1 MTTQPTYT
9 EADLR
14 ATVGPDI
21 FARGRDYYESGMV
34 EELMLRG
41 DTLYAAVAGSDDE
54 PYQVAVR
61 FVDHQIS
68 DAQCTCPYD
77 WGGWCKHI
85 VAALLAARKE
95 PDAIE
100 QRAPLSELLA
110 PLNREQLLALVVEL
124 ATQQPVWLATVESWI
139 AQQALTSTITPS
151 TVATVNVGSVQT
163 GEAPASPVP
172 FDAKAVQKQV
182 RSALRGVSRV
192 EVADQ
197 MLAQVETLLNA
208 GESRNAFTL
217 LDALTDEFIS
227 SLPDPDE
234 RYGYDDY
241 DSDDGDDDSYAWLEG
256 VDTVWAE
263 VILSVDLSPD
273 EVDDLR
279 DSFAGWAEVA
289 EEQGFD
295 PSFHIA
301 ELALTYGWDYAPLQ
315 RALRGEFTTVGAW
328 ESMAPHG
335 ADQLAV
341 ARLNVLAR
349 QGRTDA
355 YLNLALAEGQLYYYV
370 LMLAGLGRI
379 DEALQQGKQALTQTS
394 ELLILAQALEGQG
407 ATDAAIEIADHALA
421 HGEGSQA
428 GVASWLRDLHIGRG
442 DIVRALP
449 AAITA
454 LAAAPKMAEYQ
465 QLKQLAGA
473 DWLTVR
479 VQALAALQG
488 KRSYFGDLERA
499 QIFLNEAMWDE
510 AIGAVDGDYASPAI
524 HQIMPQLYGPRPDW
538 VIRRAGQ
545 YAEAIMDAGKADRY
559 SNAVSWLAH
568 AKEAYTSAGR
578 QAEWKAYLAKIRE
591 THQRKYK
598 LMGLLK
604 GL

>member
-1 MTTQPTYT
+1 MTTLPTYT

-14 ATVGPDI
+14 ATVGADI
-21 FARGRDYYESGMV
+21 FARGRDYYENGMV
-34 EELMLRG
+34 EALVQRG
-41 DTLYAAVAGSDDE
+41 DTLYASVAGSDDE
-54 PYQVAVR
+54 PYQVTVR
-61 FVDHQIS
+61 FADNQIA
-68 DAQCTCPYD
+68 DAECTCPYD

-95 PDAIE
+95 PDSIE
-100 QRAPLSELLA
+100 QRAPLPELLA
-110 PLNREQLLALVVEL
+110 PLTREQLLALVVEL
-124 ATQQPVWLATVESWI
+124 AVQQPVWLTTVESWI
-139 AQQALTSTITPS
+139 AQQALTSTIAAG
-151 TVATVNVGSVQT
+151 TVATISANTQQKPPAT
-163 GEAPASPVP
+163 APL
-172 FDAKAVQKQV
+172 DAKAVQKQV

-197 MLAQVETLLNA
+197 MLAQVETMLAA
-208 GESRNAFTL
+208 GEGRNALTL
-217 LDALTDEFIS
+217 LDALTDEFIG

-234 RYGYDDY
+234 RYGYDNY
-241 DSDDGDDDSYAWLEG
+241 DSDEGDDESYGWLEAVG
-256 VDTVWAE
+256 AVWAE
-263 VILSVDLSPD
+263 VILSVDLSQD
-273 EVDDLR
+273 EADELR
-279 DSFAGWAEVA
+279 DSFAGWAEAA

-315 RALRGEFTTVGAW
+315 RAMQGEITELGAW
-328 ESMAPHG
+328 EDEAPLG
-335 ADQLAV
+335 ADELAV
-341 ARLNVLAR
+341 ARLKVLAR

-355 YLNLALAEGQLYYYV
+355 YLNLALAEGQHYAYV
-370 LMLAGLGRI
+370 LMLADLGRVA
-379 DEALQQGKQALTQTS
+379 EAVQEGKQALTQTQ
-394 ELLILAQALEGQG
+394 ELLTLAQKLSQQG

-421 HGEGSQA
+421 HGQGEQA
-428 GVASWLRDLHIGRG
+428 SVASWLRDLHISHG
-442 DIVRALP
+442 DLGRALP

-454 LAAAPKMAEYQ
+454 LAAAPKVAEYQ

-473 DWLTVR
+473 DWPTVR

-488 KRSYFGDLERA
+488 KRSYFSNLERA
-499 QIFLNEAMWDE
+499 QIFLSEAMWDE
-510 AIGAVDGDYASPAI
+510 AIAAVDGDYASPEI
-524 HQIMPQLYGPRPDW
+524 HQLMPQLYGPRPDW

-545 YAEAIMDAGKADRY
+545 YAEAIMNAGKADRY

-568 AKEAYTSAGR
+568 VKEAYTSAGR

>member
-1 MTTQPTYT
+1 MTTLPTYT

-14 ATVGPDI
+14 ATVGADI
-21 FARGRDYYESGMV
+21 FARGRDYYENGMV
-34 EELMLRG
+34 EALVQRG
-41 DTLYAAVAGSDDE
+41 DTLYASVAGSDDE

-61 FVDHQIS
+61 FADNQIA
-68 DAQCTCPYD
+68 DAECTCPYD

-95 PDAIE
+95 PDSIE
-100 QRAPLSELLA
+100 QRAPLPELLA
-110 PLNREQLLALVVEL
+110 PLTREQLLALVVEL
-124 ATQQPVWLATVESWI
+124 AVQQPVWLTTVESWI
-139 AQQALTSTITPS
+139 AQQALTSTIAAG
-151 TVATVNVGSVQT
+151 TVATISANTQQKPPAT
-163 GEAPASPVP
+163 APL
-172 FDAKAVQKQV
+172 DAKAVQKQV

-197 MLAQVETLLNA
+197 MLAQVETMLAA
-208 GESRNAFTL
+208 GEGRNALTL
-217 LDALTDEFIS
+217 LDALTDEFIG

-234 RYGYDDY
+234 RYGYDNY
-241 DSDDGDDDSYAWLEG
+241 DSDEGDDESYGWLEAVG
-256 VDTVWAE
+256 AVWAE
-263 VILSVDLSPD
+263 VILSVDLSQD
-273 EVDDLR
+273 EADELR
-279 DSFAGWAEVA
+279 DSFAGWAEAA

-315 RALRGEFTTVGAW
+315 RAMQGEITELGAW
-328 ESMAPHG
+328 EDEAPLG
-335 ADQLAV
+335 ADELAV
-341 ARLNVLAR
+341 ARLKVLAR

-355 YLNLALAEGQLYYYV
+355 YLNLALAEGQHYAYV
-370 LMLAGLGRI
+370 LMLADLGRVA
-379 DEALQQGKQALTQTS
+379 EAVQEGKQALTQTQ
-394 ELLILAQALEGQG
+394 ELLTLAQKLSQQG

-421 HGEGSQA
+421 HGQGEQA
-428 GVASWLRDLHIGRG
+428 SVASWLRDLHISHG
-442 DIVRALP
+442 DLGRALP

-454 LAAAPKMAEYQ
+454 LAAAPKVAEYQ

-473 DWLTVR
+473 DWPTVR

-488 KRSYFGDLERA
+488 KRSYFSNLERA
-499 QIFLNEAMWDE
+499 QIFLSEAMWDE
-510 AIGAVDGDYASPAI
+510 AIAAVDGDYASPEI
-524 HQIMPQLYGPRPDW
+524 HQLMPQLYGPRPDW

-545 YAEAIMDAGKADRY
+545 YAEAIMNAGKADRY

-568 AKEAYTSAGR
+568 VKEAYTSAGR

>member
-1 MTTQPTYT
+1 MTTLPTYT

-14 ATVGPDI
+14 ATVGADI
-21 FARGRDYYESGMV
+21 FARGRDYYENGMV
-34 EELMLRG
+34 EALVQRG
-41 DTLYAAVAGSDDE
+41 DTLYASVAGSDDE
-54 PYQVAVR
+54 PYQVTVR
-61 FVDHQIS
+61 FADNQIA
-68 DAQCTCPYD
+68 DAECTCPYD

-95 PDAIE
+95 PDSIE
-100 QRAPLSELLA
+100 QRAPLPELLA
-110 PLNREQLLALVVEL
+110 PLTREQLLALVVEL
-124 ATQQPVWLATVESWI
+124 AVQQPVWLTTVESWI
-139 AQQALTSTITPS
+139 AQQALTSTIAAG
-151 TVATVNVGSVQT
+151 TVATISANTQQKPPAT
-163 GEAPASPVP
+163 APL
-172 FDAKAVQKQV
+172 DAKAVQKQV

-197 MLAQVETLLNA
+197 MLAQVETMLAA
-208 GESRNAFTL
+208 GEGRNALTL
-217 LDALTDEFIS
+217 LDALTDEFIG

-234 RYGYDDY
+234 RYGYDNY
-241 DSDDGDDDSYAWLEG
+241 DSDEGDDESYGWLEAVG
-256 VDTVWAE
+256 AVWAE
-263 VILSVDLSPD
+263 VILSVDLSQD
-273 EVDDLR
+273 EADELR
-279 DSFAGWAEVA
+279 DSFAGWAEAA

-315 RALRGEFTTVGAW
+315 RAMQGEITELGAW
-328 ESMAPHG
+328 EDEAPLG
-335 ADQLAV
+335 ADELAV
-341 ARLNVLAR
+341 ARLKVLAR

-355 YLNLALAEGQLYYYV
+355 YLNLALAEGQHYAYV
-370 LMLAGLGRI
+370 LMLADLGRVA
-379 DEALQQGKQALTQTS
+379 EAVQEGKQALTQTQ
-394 ELLILAQALEGQG
+394 ELLTLAQKLSQQG

-421 HGEGSQA
+421 HGQGEQA
-428 GVASWLRDLHIGRG
+428 SVASWLRDLHISHG
-442 DIVRALP
+442 DLGRALP

-454 LAAAPKMAEYQ
+454 LAAAPKVAEYQ

-473 DWLTVR
+473 DWPTVR

-488 KRSYFGDLERA
+488 KRSYFSNLERA
-499 QIFLNEAMWDE
+499 QIFLSEAMWDE
-510 AIGAVDGDYASPAI
+510 AIAAVDGDYASPEI
-524 HQIMPQLYGPRPDW
+524 HQLMPQLYGPRPDW

-545 YAEAIMDAGKADRY
+545 YGEAIMNAGKADRY

-568 AKEAYTSAGR
+568 VKEAYTSAGR

>member
-1 MTTQPTYT
+1 MTTLPTYT

-14 ATVGPDI
+14 ATVGADI
-21 FARGRDYYESGMV
+21 FARGRDYYENGMV
-34 EELMLRG
+34 EALVQRG
-41 DTLYAAVAGSDDE
+41 DTLYASVAGSDDE
-54 PYQVAVR
+54 PYQVTVR
-61 FVDHQIS
+61 FADNQIA
-68 DAQCTCPYD
+68 DAECTCPYD

-95 PDAIE
+95 PDSIE
-100 QRAPLSELLA
+100 QRAPLPELLA
-110 PLNREQLLALVVEL
+110 PLTREQLLALVVEL
-124 ATQQPVWLATVESWI
+124 AVQQPVWLTTVESWI
-139 AQQALTSTITPS
+139 AQQALTSTIAAG
-151 TVATVNVGSVQT
+151 TVATISANTQQKP
-163 GEAPASPVP
+163 PATVP
-172 FDAKAVQKQV
+172 LDAKAVQKQV

-197 MLAQVETLLNA
+197 MLAQVETMLAA
-208 GESRNAFTL
+208 GEGRNALTL
-217 LDALTDEFIS
+217 LDALTDEFIG

-234 RYGYDDY
+234 RYGYDNY
-241 DSDDGDDDSYAWLEG
+241 DSDEGDDESYGWLEAVG
-256 VDTVWAE
+256 AVWAE
-263 VILSVDLSPD
+263 VILSVDLGQD
-273 EVDDLR
+273 EADELR
-279 DSFAGWAEVA
+279 DSFAGWAEAA

-315 RALRGEFTTVGAW
+315 RAMQGEITELGAW
-328 ESMAPHG
+328 EDEAPLG
-335 ADQLAV
+335 ADELAV
-341 ARLNVLAR
+341 ARLKVLAR

-355 YLNLALAEGQLYYYV
+355 YLNLALAEGQHYAYV
-370 LMLAGLGRI
+370 LMLADLGRVA
-379 DEALQQGKQALTQTS
+379 EAVQEGKQALTQTQ
-394 ELLILAQALEGQG
+394 ELLTLAQKLSQQG

-421 HGEGSQA
+421 HGQGEQA
-428 GVASWLRDLHIGRG
+428 SVASWLRDLHISHG
-442 DIVRALP
+442 DLGRALP

-454 LAAAPKMAEYQ
+454 LAAAPKVAEYQ

-473 DWLTVR
+473 DWPTVR

-488 KRSYFGDLERA
+488 KRSYFSNLERA
-499 QIFLNEAMWDE
+499 QIFLSEAMWDE
-510 AIGAVDGDYASPAI
+510 AIAAVDGDYASPEI
-524 HQIMPQLYGPRPDW
+524 HQLMPQLYGPRPDW

-545 YAEAIMDAGKADRY
+545 YAEAIMNAGKADRY

-568 AKEAYTSAGR
+568 VKEAYTSAGR

>member
-1 MTTQPTYT
+1 MTTLPTYT

-14 ATVGPDI
+14 ATVGADI
-21 FARGRDYYESGMV
+21 FARGRDYYENGMV
-34 EELMLRG
+34 EALVQRG
-41 DTLYAAVAGSDDE
+41 DTLYASVAGSDDE
-54 PYQVAVR
+54 PYQVTVR
-61 FVDHQIS
+61 FADNQIA
-68 DAQCTCPYD
+68 DAECTCPYD

-95 PDAIE
+95 PDSIE
-100 QRAPLSELLA
+100 QRAPLPELLA
-110 PLNREQLLALVVEL
+110 PLTREQLLALVVEL
-124 ATQQPVWLATVESWI
+124 AVQQPVWLTTVESWI
-139 AQQALTSTITPS
+139 AQQALTSTIAAG
-151 TVATVNVGSVQT
+151 TVATISANTQHKP
-163 GEAPASPVP
+163 PATVP
-172 FDAKAVQKQV
+172 LDAKAVQKQV

-197 MLAQVETLLNA
+197 MLAQVETMLAA
-208 GESRNAFTL
+208 GEGRNALTL
-217 LDALTDEFIS
+217 LDALTDEFIG

-234 RYGYDDY
+234 RYGYDNY
-241 DSDDGDDDSYAWLEG
+241 DSDEGDDESYGWLEAVG
-256 VDTVWAE
+256 AVWAE
-263 VILSVDLSPD
+263 VILSVDLSQD
-273 EVDDLR
+273 EADELR
-279 DSFAGWAEVA
+279 DSFAGWAEAA

-315 RALRGEFTTVGAW
+315 RAMQGEITELGAW
-328 ESMAPHG
+328 EDEAPLG
-335 ADQLAV
+335 ADELAV
-341 ARLNVLAR
+341 ARLKVLAR

-355 YLNLALAEGQLYYYV
+355 YLNLALAEGQHYAYV
-370 LMLAGLGRI
+370 LMLADLGRVA
-379 DEALQQGKQALTQTS
+379 EAVQEGKQALTQTQ
-394 ELLILAQALEGQG
+394 ELLTLAQKLSQQG

-421 HGEGSQA
+421 HGQGEQA
-428 GVASWLRDLHIGRG
+428 SVASWLRDLHISHG
-442 DIVRALP
+442 DLGRALP

-454 LAAAPKMAEYQ
+454 LAAAPKVAEYQ

-473 DWLTVR
+473 DWPTVR

-488 KRSYFGDLERA
+488 KRSYFSNLERA
-499 QIFLNEAMWDE
+499 QIFLSEAMWDE
-510 AIGAVDGDYASPAI
+510 AIAAVDGDYASPEI
-524 HQIMPQLYGPRPDW
+524 HQLMPQLYGPRPDW

-545 YAEAIMDAGKADRY
+545 YAEAIMNAGKADRY

-568 AKEAYTSAGR
+568 VKEAYTSAGR